1 MIATLKLARGGVAGI
16 ILSFGA
22 LLAGCAGGGAS
33 PAAAPSMTGA
43 VTAADLVLT
52 NGRIVTVDS
61 ARPEAQALAVSGDR
75 IVAVGSDAEIRR
87 YVGPATQLLD
97 LEGRLAI
104 PGFIEGHGHYMSL
117 GRARLILDLTTA
129 RTWEEIV
136 AMVGEAA
143 RTAQSGEWIEG
154 RGWHQEKWERT
165 PEPSV
170 EGNPVHHSL
179 SAVSPDNPVYLTH
192 ASGHAAF
199 ANARA
204 MQLAGI
210 TTSTP
215 DPDGGEIVRDA
226 RGEATGLLRE
236 TAQGLIGSALANF
249 EAQRT
254 VQQRE
259 ADARRM
265 VELAGEESLAK
276 GVTSFHDAGSSFA
289 TVDFLRRLADEGAL
303 PVRLYV
309 MVRVG
314 SQRNESETNA
324 ELDRLLPEYRTVG
337 YANNFLTVRSIKRQI
352 DGALGSHGAWLL
364 EPYEDLPRSTG
375 LVLEPVEDVE
385 HTAQLAVRH
394 GYQLNT
400 HAIGDR
406 ANREVLDIY
415 ERTFRANPDQP
426 DLRWRIE
433 HAQHLHPDDI
443 PRFAELGVIASMQGI
458 HATSD
463 GPWVPSKIGQ
473 QRAEEGAYVWRT
485 LWESGA
491 VVTNGTDVP
500 VEDISP
506 IESFHASVSRRLP
519 DGSLFYPAQ
528 RMTRE
533 QALRSYTLNN
543 AYAAFEQ
550 ELKGSLTAGK
560 LADIV
565 VLSRDIMTVPE
576 EEIPGTEV
584 VYTIVGGQVKY
595 RNPRLAEAVR

>member
-1 MIATLKLARGGVAGI
+1 
-16 ILSFGA
+16 
-22 LLAGCAGGGAS
+22 
-33 PAAAPSMTGA
+33 MTGA

-226 RGEATGLLRE
+226 
-236 TAQGLIGSALANF
+236 
-249 EAQRT
+249 
-254 VQQRE
+254 
-259 ADARRM
+259 
-265 VELAGEESLAK
+265 
-276 GVTSFHDAGSSFA
+276 
-289 TVDFLRRLADEGAL
+289 
-303 PVRLYV
+303 
-309 MVRVG
+309 
-314 SQRNESETNA
+314 
-324 ELDRLLPEYRTVG
+324 
-337 YANNFLTVRSIKRQI
+337 
-352 DGALGSHGAWLL
+352 
-364 EPYEDLPRSTG
+364 
-375 LVLEPVEDVE
+375 
-385 HTAQLAVRH
+385 
-394 GYQLNT
+394 
-400 HAIGDR
+400 
-406 ANREVLDIY
+406 
-415 ERTFRANPDQP
+415 
-426 DLRWRIE
+426 
-433 HAQHLHPDDI
+433 
-443 PRFAELGVIASMQGI
+443 
-458 HATSD
+458 
-463 GPWVPSKIGQ
+463 
-473 QRAEEGAYVWRT
+473 
-485 LWESGA
+485 
-491 VVTNGTDVP
+491 
-500 VEDISP
+500 
-506 IESFHASVSRRLP
+506 
-519 DGSLFYPAQ
+519 
-528 RMTRE
+528 
-533 QALRSYTLNN
+533 
-543 AYAAFEQ
+543 
-550 ELKGSLTAGK
+550 
-560 LADIV
+560 
-565 VLSRDIMTVPE
+565 
-576 EEIPGTEV
+576 
-584 VYTIVGGQVKY
+584 
-595 RNPRLAEAVR
+595 